1 MRTQSTAGKQHFVI
15 WNGSLGMVVQVTL
28 GHVEHCAGGPE
39 AFLESPFDFVGPLNL
54 DELRARGRLAFGA
67 CLILTLDSWRQDQA
81 DLRRD
86 AHQRRRVHSHRTP
99 LSFQREARDHRQD
112 RAVLRLPL
120 EGTLQASEIK
130 AAFRRLAKT
139 AHPDVGGSSEL
150 FQGITRAR
158 DALLAYAQHA
168 RP

>member
-15 WNGSLGMVVQVTL
+15 WNGGLGMVVQVTL
-28 GHVEHCAGGPE
+28 GREEHRAGGRE

-54 DELRARGRLAFGA
+54 DELQTRGRLAFGA

-99 LSFQREARDHRQD
+99 FPPEREARDYRQD

-120 EGTLQASEIK
+120 DGTLQASEIK
-130 AAFRRLAKT
+130 AAFRRLAKS
-139 AHPDVGGSSEL
+139 AHPDVGGSNEQ